1 MRHESLGTTAGA
13 TYSAKRAAITRRPP
27 LRRASLFPTRL
38 PTLPERHG
46 PSHSNQAASI
56 RRYDLSHQCQAPVV
70 SAEPPLPGGGCSRLT
85 IAFRTAIQPEL
96 GAVLRQDTF
105 RRPRHTV
112 VGYVGN
118 QAPYLRTA
126 SPRVTVGGNPSN
138 PKVRSFCGG
147 RKSSFN
153 PVLTKAPA
161 KIDDGEVWALW
172 LSVN

>member
-1 MRHESLGTTAGA
+1 MRHESPGTTAGA

-70 SAEPPLPGGGCSRLT
+70 SAEPPLPEGACSRLT
-85 IAFRTAIQPEL
+85 VAFRTAIQYEL

-112 VGYVGN
+112 VGYVGTLA
-118 QAPYLRTA
+118 QCFPIG
-126 SPRVTVGGNPSN
+126 SPRVTGRRESLEPQC
-138 PKVRSFCGG
+138 RCFCG
-147 RKSSFN
+147 
-153 PVLTKAPA
+153 
-161 KIDDGEVWALW
+161 D
-172 LSVN
+172 